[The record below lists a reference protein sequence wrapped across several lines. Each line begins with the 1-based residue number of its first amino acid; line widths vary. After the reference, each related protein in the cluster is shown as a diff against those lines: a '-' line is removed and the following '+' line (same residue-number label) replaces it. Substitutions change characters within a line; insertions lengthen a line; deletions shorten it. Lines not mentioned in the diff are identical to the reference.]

1 MNKYVCVHI
10 QRHSWRNMCTCIYIY
25 TQKICAHTYLS
36 AHLILIYLFVN
47 SSACISLVV
56 PRRVTPLPLQPRSST
71 ATCNYECMHVCMY
84 ACTQLCNYVYCRYVF
99 PADYFKPL
107 PWEAMRWV
115 SRGWL
120 RFVWQL
126 DTPMQLS
133 VARKQQSLARRRT
146 ERNQNRYKATSLL
159 PLVRVGPFGS

>member
-1 MNKYVCVHI
+1 
-10 QRHSWRNMCTCIYIY
+10 MCTYLL
-25 TQKICAHTYLS
+25 ICSLN
-36 AHLILIYLFVN
+36 IDLFVCEFIRMYFF
-47 SSACISLVV
+47 SCT
-56 PRRVTPLPLQPRSST
+56 PTGHPLPLQPRSST

-126 DTPMQLS
+126 DAPMQLS